1 MPAISNKSVAEKL
14 QMKSGRKVLIINQPD
29 NYSKILGKLPTDAS
43 VVSVSAKDI
52 DVVQL
57 FVESRKQLEKELPK
71 LKSKVAEKGM
81 IWVTYPKG
89 TSSKK
94 GDINR
99 DSIAEYALTLGL
111 EGVAIVSVDDDWS
124 ALRLKVL

>member
-29 NYSKILGKLPTDAS
+29 EYSKVLGKLPADVS